1 MTTANAVP
9 EIARAIAQEFAKLP
23 EVQAVTLGGSQ
34 ATGKA
39 DATSDIDLYLYS
51 TKDIPVEARAAVI
64 KPRASYAEL
73 DNRFWETEDNWLEQ
87 GRKVEMM
94 YRGQWV
100 VDHLDNLLA
109 HHQVQMGYSTCIWH
123 NVLTSV
129 ILFERN
135 NWFTALQDKV
145 RIPYSDDLAQAV
157 VAKNFPLLRGSVIS
171 LPEQVYKAVKRHD
184 LVFVHDQ
191 LKGILDSY
199 FDILFA
205 LNHEPHPG
213 SKRLLTY
220 AEKLEHKPTS
230 MLKDVKEVLL
240 ERSPEKLYDAVE
252 RLLDGLETLLKSRGA
267 L

>member
-1 MTTANAVP
+1 MTPANAVP

-39 DATSDIDLYLYS
+39 DPTSDIDLYLYS

-135 NWFTALQDKV
+135 NWFTDLQNKV
-145 RIPYSDDLAQAV
+145 RIPYSDHLAKAV
-157 VAKNFPLLRGSVIS
+157 VAKIFLYLGVALFHYPSRFIKPSSGMTSFLSMTSLKEYWILIS
-171 LPEQVYKAVKRHD
+171 IYC
-184 LVFVHDQ
+184 
-191 LKGILDSY
+191 
-199 FDILFA
+199 
-205 LNHEPHPG
+205 
-213 SKRLLTY
+213 
-220 AEKLEHKPTS
+220 
-230 MLKDVKEVLL
+230 
-240 ERSPEKLYDAVE
+240 
-252 RLLDGLETLLKSRGA
+252 SR
-267 L
+267 